1 MISPSSTLSH
11 GHHRRQISSPA
22 PFNVAQPRAMAGL
35 PPRRTHRRGQTVDY
49 GSFSPQA
56 AVDRRSATNKVTQL
70 RDFFNEKSGFPHHA
84 LAAQQFASSMQD
96 SQSFT
101 SSNTPVHSQYQ
112 PGLMWTREE
121 LDGIYGEMGDTASF
135 PNPVAPALAR
145 SASDNT
151 ESNAAMKHNLHRMRQ
166 DRGQRGYYA
175 QQNPPMISKEQ
186 VAAFTQSMQ
195 PVSVQH
201 DDLSPKINPYLSYT
215 SPLTPDATPMKSSF
229 DFSTYSND
237 QTPTKS
243 QSFSIPRTPATC
255 EMQRAQSLQGVL
267 QSSPVQ
273 MNQQMPSPASSPCE
287 PYAEL
292 AAMPSPGS
300 CGVSPQKAHMSSQP
314 ASGKRQKMMHSPAPV
329 DRSMEEQ
336 HAQTVND
343 LDLDAR
349 VKASVKESSVS
360 SDEIAKYIAGPDPKD
375 NKWVCLFDNCH
386 GRFGRKENIK
396 SHIQTHL
403 NDRQYVCDQCDRDF
417 VRSHDLKRHLK
428 THSNNKP
435 FICRCGA
442 PFARQDAL
450 TRHRQRDMC
459 VGGYSGFVPKTTKRG
474 RPPKKNRPAMDARQ
488 EKATRTRQRVAQKSE
503 SVSPVKVECPDFN
516 QPPVFTSPNYDPSNC
531 MSSFTPPTS
540 PGAVLD
546 SVQSPYQPADSIT
559 SKQFDNDVLPLP
571 LSPPQMAH
579 TRYTQ
584 AMEQFD
590 SGASTE
596 SSSQEGLYSDSAL
609 SPYDMSSP
617 HTAPTLAESTVGS
630 EIDLFMSQDPSEQ
643 FQEEFDQLAG
653 QTYSGLPCSYT
664 YVDPTDFG
672 LGTSIYSDIPGKS
685 FSALGSL
692 DEQMDALSSEFLAD
706 P

>member
-1 MISPSSTLSH
+1 
-11 GHHRRQISSPA
+11 
-22 PFNVAQPRAMAGL
+22 
-35 PPRRTHRRGQTVDY
+35 
-49 GSFSPQA
+49 
-56 AVDRRSATNKVTQL
+56 
-70 RDFFNEKSGFPHHA
+70 
-84 LAAQQFASSMQD
+84 
-96 SQSFT
+96 
-101 SSNTPVHSQYQ
+101 
-112 PGLMWTREE
+112 
-121 LDGIYGEMGDTASF
+121 
-135 PNPVAPALAR
+135 
-145 SASDNT
+145 
-151 ESNAAMKHNLHRMRQ
+151 
-166 DRGQRGYYA
+166 
-175 QQNPPMISKEQ
+175 
-186 VAAFTQSMQ
+186 
-195 PVSVQH
+195 
-201 DDLSPKINPYLSYT
+201 
-215 SPLTPDATPMKSSF
+215 MKSSF
-229 DFSTYSND
+229 DFPMYSND

-243 QSFSIPRTPATC
+243 QSFSISRTPATY

-273 MNQQMPSPASSPCE
+273 MNQQMPSPASSPPCE
-287 PYAEL
+287 QYAEL

-300 CGVSPQKAHMSSQP
+300 CGVSPQKAHASSQSS
-314 ASGKRQKMMHSPAPV
+314 SGKHQKQMHSPTPV
-329 DRSMEEQ
+329 ARSIEQ

-360 SDEIAKYIAGPDPKD
+360 TDEIAKYIAGPDPKD
-375 NKWVCLFDNCH
+375 NKWVCGFDNCN

-474 RPPKKNRPAMDARQ
+474 RPPKKTRPDMDAR
-488 EKATRTRQRVAQKSE
+488 EAKSARTRQRVAQKVE
-503 SVSPVKVECPDFN
+503 SVSPIKAECPEFH
-516 QPPVFTSPNYDPSNC
+516 QPPVFTSPTYVPSNS

-540 PGAVLD
+540 PGAGLD
-546 SVQSPYQPADSIT
+546 SAQSPYQPANSIT
-559 SKQFDNDVLPLP
+559 SQQFEDDMLPLP

-590 SGASTE
+590 STISTK
-596 SSSQEGLYSDSAL
+596 SSSQEGLYSDAAL

-617 HTAPTLAESTVGS
+617 HTAPTLAESSVGS

-643 FQEEFDQLAG
+643 LQEEFDHLAS
-653 QTYSGLPCSYT
+653 QTYSGLPCNYS
-664 YVDPTDFG
+664 YVDPSDFG
-672 LGTSIYSDIPGKS
+672 LSSIYSDIPGKS

-692 DEQMDALSSEFLAD
+692 DEQMDALSNEFLAD